1 MSFFK
6 APHDE
11 TFFLWGKAHTRKDII
26 ELLSKKHTPEKWDE
40 IAFELGLM
48 EEEEKF
54 SIPIMKLTE
63 KSVEVKKGKR
73 KNYENGLKK
82 YKHTPKWYKKKN
94 LQELKVALE
103 YLKTEDSWLGK
114 CVRCECY

>member
-6 APHDE
+6 APHDV
-11 TFFLWGKAHTRKDII
+11 TYFLWGKAHTRKDII
-26 ELLSKKHTPEKWDE
+26 ELLSKKHTLEKWDE

-48 EEEEKF
+48 EEREEF

-63 KSVEVKKGKR
+63 KSVEVKKETPKKKR
-73 KNYENGLKK
+73 KK
-82 YKHTPKWYKKKN
+82 YQHTPKWYKKKN